1 MAGGRTTALRTDEA
15 LWRQIV
21 REVTAEDKGG
31 RPGQWSARKA
41 QICVAR
47 YKQAGG
53 GYIGAKSP
61 DNSLAKWTREKWR
74 TKSGAPSL
82 QTGER
87 YLPSAAIE
95 ALTDEEY
102 AETSRAKRRGM
113 KRGQQFVPQPI
124 EVAAKVAPYRR
135 ARKGNNTE
143 APSRDACLPSD
154 LLLRKVSVLNK
165 PDRQNMARKKRQH
178 TPSRR
183 TANDAPDWL
192 IDLGHYSTFGIAPS
206 SDEYRAE
213 QARQQQA
220 QEQAQEQAESERQRE
235 ELASY
240 AAQVSEEPGTE
251 QGRGLRP
258 GGYKDQQDAV
268 SDQERA
274 RIYAEQARRAELAKQ
289 QAIASAWKQ
298 AEANAQAE
306 RNRREREAQM
316 RQQATISPAKFAVS
330 SPTKTVAN
338 MKGRRS
344 NPASVREKISLLSKP
359 ERQNMARKYRHQNP
373 SMRAAYYD
381 PYDDPYD
388 QSASEFAA
396 EQQAAEARAQ
406 ATQTEQERAMAE
418 YNREQ
423 RLYESDEV
431 GGTRARIDHAREQQ
445 ARQQEADRQIAY
457 ERQQRDLR
465 RGEELGKQQ
474 AIADAYRFA
483 AGNAQAQRQ
492 GQMTRQAIQDS
503 AKQRTAVF
511 GSPSSAR
518 VSAQSVSFAQRAPM
532 NLPKVGM
539 KGRNRNPATLT
550 NDDFLLGR
558 IGSSPAILCKRPAVD
573 RKGQSKHLCAILHP
587 DDHTAFRVEVFG
599 RGDYATMAPHM
610 AEAPIALSNPV
621 NKSAFTVA
629 LRRFK
634 QQCEALVS
642 GAAARANNPGH
653 ESGFWDQYGG
663 DSAYDNRHAI
673 LKKALKGEWQPVNR
687 TEVMREVRD
696 SRGYVD
702 DNRVRRLLSSYA
714 AKAKSLA
721 DRCMRAEHS
730 GQPFPVL
737 EAKYEAAELDLE
749 DIQTLVQELSDGRT
763 RNPRVHHGADFD
775 DLSGGTVVMRPVRKG
790 PVVRRDRE
798 DIVAELVAIG
808 SKRNRSAS
816 RAVSERSRSRV
827 R

>member
-31 RPGQWSARKA
+31 RAGQWSARKA

-102 AETSRAKRRGM
+102 AETSRAKRLGM

-124 EVAAKVAPYRR
+124 EVAAKVAPYRKPSSR
-135 ARKGNNTE
+135 A
-143 APSRDACLPSD
+143 RDACLPSD
-154 LLLRKVSVLNK
+154 LLLRKVSLLN
-165 PDRQNMARKKRQH
+165 
-178 TPSRR
+178 
-183 TANDAPDWL
+183 
-192 IDLGHYSTFGIAPS
+192 
-206 SDEYRAE
+206 
-213 QARQQQA
+213 
-220 QEQAQEQAESERQRE
+220 
-235 ELASY
+235 
-240 AAQVSEEPGTE
+240 
-251 QGRGLRP
+251 
-258 GGYKDQQDAV
+258 
-268 SDQERA
+268 
-274 RIYAEQARRAELAKQ
+274 
-289 QAIASAWKQ
+289 
-298 AEANAQAE
+298 
-306 RNRREREAQM
+306 
-316 RQQATISPAKFAVS
+316 
-330 SPTKTVAN
+330 
-338 MKGRRS
+338 
-344 NPASVREKISLLSKP
+344 KP
-359 ERQNMARKYRHQNP
+359 ERQNMARKYRRNNP
-373 SMRAAYYD
+373 YMGATYEAYD
-381 PYDDPYD
+381 PYN

-396 EQQAAEARAQ
+396 AQQQQSQSAYAA
-406 ATQTEQERAMAE
+406 EQERQAAQERSMAE
-418 YNREQ
+418 YMGEENAMTVTQIRQ
-423 RLYESDEV
+423 QL
-431 GGTRARIDHAREQQ
+431 AQ
-445 ARQQEADRQIAY
+445 ARQQEADRQSAY
-457 ERQQRDLR
+457 EQNQRDTR
-465 RGEELGKQQ
+465 RAQELGKQD
-474 AIADAYRFA
+474 AIAAAWRAAASDAIATKR
-483 AGNAQAQRQ
+483 
-492 GQMTRQAIQDS
+492 GQMISQAV
-503 AKQRTAVF
+503 AGLPLQRTA
-511 GSPSSAR
+511 SMPSYSGAK
-518 VSAQSVSFAQRAPM
+518 VSAPSVSFAQRSPM
-532 NLPKVGM
+532 IPKVGGGM

-558 IGSSPAILCKRPAVD
+558 IGSSPAILCKRPAID

-634 QQCEALVS
+634 QQCEALVG

-663 DSAYDNRHAI
+663 DSAYANRHAI
-673 LKKALKGEWQPVNR
+673 LKKALKGEWKPVSR

-702 DNRVRRLLSSYA
+702 ENRLRRLLASYA
-714 AKAKSLA
+714 AKVKSLA

-737 EAKYEAAELDLE
+737 EAKYEAAQLDLE
-749 DIQTLVQELSDGRT
+749 DVQALVQELTEGRT
-763 RNPRVHHGADFD
+763 RNPRVHHAADFD
-775 DLSGGTVVMRPVRKG
+775 DLAGGTVVMRPVRKG
-790 PVVRRDRE
+790 PAVRRDRE

-816 RAVSERSRSRV
+816 RAMSERSRSRV